1 MYAKKTDNIGD
12 VNISTEIIEQMVGL
26 CAMECFGIVGMAS
39 RSVTNGIIELLKKE
53 NLRKGVKVVEE
64 DGRLIIDIYVIVE
77 FGVKIVTVAEN
88 LIDTVKYNVEK
99 QTGLKIKKI
108 NVHVQSV
115 RANQ

>member
-1 MYAKKTDNIGD
+1 MYAKTTDDLGD
-12 VNISTEIIEQMVGL
+12 VNISTQIIEQMVGL
-26 CAMECFGIVGMAS
+26 CAMECFGIVGMAP
-39 RSVTNGIIELLKKE
+39 RSMTNGIIETLKRE

-64 DGRLIIDIYVIVE
+64 NGKLIIDIYVIVE
-77 FGVKIVTVAEN
+77 FGVRIVTVADN
-88 LIDTVKYNVEK
+88 LIDTVKYSIEK